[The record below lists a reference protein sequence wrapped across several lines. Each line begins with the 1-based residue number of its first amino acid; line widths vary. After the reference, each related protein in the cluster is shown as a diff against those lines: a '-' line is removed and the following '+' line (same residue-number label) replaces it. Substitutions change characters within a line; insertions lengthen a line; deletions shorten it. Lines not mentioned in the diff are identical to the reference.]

1 MMEERINKT
10 ERDEVDLQLF
20 FNKLFLKKYRI
31 VAICSIFSLITFT
44 YSLFL
49 PNVYISQ
56 ATLSPSNDPQ
66 FQSQAPANLSGLA
79 AVAGINLQNNGTNKT
94 AQAIEILQSRKFFVD
109 VFSKHDLFPEL
120 MAAKY
125 WDQDSDQLVFD
136 ESKYDIEEKE
146 WINSKDPRISESLE
160 EFKKQ
165 FSVSVN
171 SENGFIKISVEH
183 VSPSVAKKWL
193 EILIAELNE
202 TVRVNDT
209 TEAEKSI
216 EYLLDQARKTSTLYL
231 KEIFYDLI
239 QVQTEKIM
247 ISKASEEYALKTL
260 DPPYLADKKSKPM
273 RALIFILSFV
283 ASLLLIVS
291 YYFFR
296 NMFDNK

>member
-1 MMEERINKT
+1 MMEDKINEIK
-10 ERDEVDLQLF
+10 RDEVDLKLF

-31 VAICSIFSLITFT
+31 FAISSIFSLIIFI

-56 ATLSPSNDPQ
+56 VILSPSSDSQ
-66 FQSQAPANLSGLA
+66 FQNQAPGNFSGLA
-79 AVAGINLQNNGTNKT
+79 AVTGINLQNNGTNKT

-109 VFSKHDLFPEL
+109 VFNKHDLFPEL
-120 MAAKY
+120 MATKY
-125 WDQDSDQLVFD
+125 WDQDLDQLVFD
-136 ESKYDIEEKE
+136 ESKYDVKEKK
-146 WINSKDPRISESLE
+146 WINSKEPKISESLE
-160 EFKKQ
+160 EFEKQ
-165 FSVSVN
+165 FNVSVN

-183 VSPSVAKKWL
+183 ISPSIAKKWL

-216 EYLLDQARKTSTLYL
+216 EYLLDQARRTSALYL
-231 KEIFYDLI
+231 KEIFYDLV

-260 DPPYLADKKSKPM
+260 DPPYLPDEKSKPM
-273 RALIFILSFV
+273 RALFFILSFM
-283 ASLLLIVS
+283 ASLLLIIS
-291 YYFFR
+291 YYFVR